1 MADDIFIRSSVEQ
14 LKPLTGI
21 EPQKT
26 DSGKPVEGNSF
37 GSILKDA
44 ITDINKLQN
53 DADKAIATVQLE
65 DASSVHDA
73 MIALEK
79 AGISFQV
86 MMQVRNKILD
96 AYQEVMRMQV

>member
-1 MADDIFIRSSVEQ
+1 MTEDIFIRSSVEQ

-21 EPQKT
+21 EPKKAEGDKT
-26 DSGKPVEGNSF
+26 SESTSF
-37 GSILKDA
+37 GDVLKGA
-44 ITDINKLQN
+44 IMDINNLQN
-53 DADKAIATVQLE
+53 DADKAIANVQLE
-65 DASSVHDA
+65 DAGSIHDA

>member
-1 MADDIFIRSSVEQ
+1 MTEINITGG
-14 LKPLTGI
+14 LKPVAITA
-21 EPQKT
+21 EKP
-26 DSGKPVEGNSF
+26 DSGKQAGGNPF
-37 GSILKDA
+37 GAVLKDA
-44 ITDINKLQN
+44 IQDINKLQN
-53 DADKAIATVQLE
+53 DADKSIAKVQLE
-65 DASSVHDA
+65 DAGSIHEA

>member
-1 MADDIFIRSSVEQ
+1 MADLIIQ
-14 LKPLTGI
+14 GGLKPAVI
-21 EPQKT
+21 EPKA
-26 DSGKPVEGNSF
+26 PEVGNQVGSNAF
-37 GSILKDA
+37 GSVLKDA
-44 ITDINKLQN
+44 IMDISKLQT
-53 DADKAIATVQLE
+53 DADKAIANVQLQ
-65 DASSVHDA
+65 DAGSIHDA

>member
-1 MADDIFIRSSVEQ
+1 MTEVSIPGG
-14 LKPLTGI
+14 LKPTGI
-21 EPQKT
+21 TPGKT
-26 DSGKPVEGNSF
+26 DSEKQPGGNSF
-37 GSILKDA
+37 GLVLKDA
-44 ITDINKLQN
+44 IQDINKLQN
-53 DADKAIATVQLE
+53 DADKAIAKVQLE
-65 DASSVHDA
+65 DAGSIHEA

>member
-1 MADDIFIRSSVEQ
+1 MTDVSIYDS
-14 LKPLTGI
+14 LKPAGI
-21 EPQKT
+21 NPE
-26 DSGKPVEGNSF
+26 KPDGEKQSIGNSF
-37 GSILKDA
+37 GSVLKNA
-44 ITDINKLQN
+44 IQDINKLQT
-53 DADKAIATVQLE
+53 DADKTIAKVQLE
-65 DASSVHDA
+65 DASSIHEA

>member
-1 MADDIFIRSSVEQ
+1 MKDLMIQGGI
-14 LKPLTGI
+14 KPVAIEPSKPEDSKLTG
-21 EPQKT
+21 
-26 DSGKPVEGNSF
+26 SNSF
-37 GSILKDA
+37 GSVLKDA
-44 ITDINKLQN
+44 IMDINKLQT
-53 DADKAIATVQLE
+53 DADKAISKVQLE
-65 DASSVHDA
+65 DAGSIHEA

>member
-1 MADDIFIRSSVEQ
+1 MTDMFIHNQLES
-14 LKPLTGI
+14 LKPISGV
-21 EPQKT
+21 EPQKP
-26 DSGKPVEGNSF
+26 DAVGSPGGPSF
-37 GSILKDA
+37 GSVLKDA
-44 ITDINKLQN
+44 ISDISKLQN
-53 DADKAIATVQLE
+53 DADQAIAKVQLE
-65 DASSVHDA
+65 DAGSIHEA

>member
-1 MADDIFIRSSVEQ
+1 MTDDIFIRSSVES
-14 LKPLTGI
+14 LKPLSNI
-21 EPQKT
+21 EPKKLDGDKIT
-26 DSGKPVEGNSF
+26 DGNSF
-37 GSILKDA
+37 GAVLKDA
-44 ITDINKLQN
+44 IMDINSLQN
-53 DADKAIATVQLE
+53 DADKAIANVQLE
-65 DASSVHDA
+65 DAGSIHDA

>member
-1 MADDIFIRSSVEQ
+1 MNDLTIQGGI
-14 LKPLTGI
+14 KPASI
-21 EPQKT
+21 EPRQPE
-26 DSGKPVEGNSF
+26 DGKQIGSNTF
-37 GSILKDA
+37 GSVLKDA
-44 ITDINKLQN
+44 IMDINKLQT
-53 DADKAIATVQLE
+53 DADKAIAKVQLE
-65 DASSVHDA
+65 DAGSIHDA

>member
-1 MADDIFIRSSVEQ
+1 MADVSISGGFNPASITSE
-14 LKPLTGI
+14 KPAG
-21 EPQKT
+21 EKQA
-26 DSGKPVEGNSF
+26 GRGAF
-37 GSILKDA
+37 GSVLKDA
-44 ITDINKLQN
+44 ISDINKLQN
-53 DADKAIATVQLE
+53 DADKTIAKVQVE
-65 DASSVHDA
+65 DAGSIHEA

>member
-1 MADDIFIRSSVEQ
+1 MTDDLMVRSSIER
-14 LKPLTGI
+14 LKPLGAI
-21 EPQKT
+21 EPQKA
-26 DSGKPVEGNSF
+26 EGDKAPGGDSF
-37 GSILKDA
+37 GSVLKNT
-44 ITDINKLQN
+44 IMDINSLQN
-53 DADKAIATVQLE
+53 DADKAIANVQLE
-65 DASSVHDA
+65 DAGSIHEA

>member
-1 MADDIFIRSSVEQ
+1 MKDLTIQGVI
-14 LKPLTGI
+14 KPAAI
-21 EPQKT
+21 EPRQPE
-26 DSGKPVEGNSF
+26 DGKQIGGNAF
-37 GSILKDA
+37 GSVLKDA
-44 ITDINKLQN
+44 ITDIHKLQT
-53 DADKAIATVQLE
+53 DADKAIAKVQLE
-65 DASSVHDA
+65 DAGSIHDA

>member
-1 MADDIFIRSSVEQ
+1 MTDFTISGP
-14 LKPLTGI
+14 LKPEGI
-21 EPQKT
+21 SPGKI
-26 DSGKPVEGNSF
+26 DSEKQTVGNSF
-37 GSILKDA
+37 GSVLKDA
-44 ITDINKLQN
+44 IQDINKLQN
-53 DADKAIATVQLE
+53 DADKAIAKVQLE
-65 DASSVHDA
+65 DAGSIHEA

>member
-1 MADDIFIRSSVEQ
+1 MKDLTIQGVI
-14 LKPLTGI
+14 KPAAI
-21 EPQKT
+21 EPRQPE
-26 DSGKPVEGNSF
+26 DGKQTGGNAF
-37 GSILKDA
+37 GSVLKDA
-44 ITDINKLQN
+44 IMDINKLQT
-53 DADKAIATVQLE
+53 DADKAIAKVQLE
-65 DASSVHDA
+65 DAGSIHDA

>member
-1 MADDIFIRSSVEQ
+1 MTDMFIRSNVEP

-26 DSGKPVEGNSF
+26 DGGKTNESNSF
-37 GSILKDA
+37 GAVLKDA
-44 ITDINKLQN
+44 IMDINKLQS
-53 DADKAIATVQLE
+53 DADKAIATVQME
-65 DASSVHDA
+65 DASSIHDA

>member
-1 MADDIFIRSSVEQ
+1 MTDDIFIRSSVES

-21 EPQKT
+21 EPQKP
-26 DSGKPVEGNSF
+26 DGDKKAEGSAF
-37 GSILKDA
+37 GAVLKDA
-44 ITDINKLQN
+44 IKDINSLQN
-53 DADKAIATVQLE
+53 DADKAIANVQLE
-65 DASSVHDA
+65 DAGSVHDA